1 MSGLLYKNFYVNR
14 ASFIFSLI
22 TQAVCSLVII
32 LMLIFTGGRELNEDA
47 TRETIFIFTLV
58 YYLGSMLPAMA
69 SGEVFRT
76 DESRPACAFAMSSP
90 AGAKGHVESK
100 YYYILVVNLAILFMG
115 FLTDVFSTAMTGGR
129 LSLTLVLV
137 MIFCWRLLVS
147 AVEIP
152 FMIRFGSEHGM
163 QIKGAVVAFVLML
176 GMIYFLFGDISWML
190 DAEDPVKGIMDML
203 QSGDIVLWF
212 GLFPIFSVAA
222 YYLSC
227 KLSVRIFRKG
237 AENYEQ

>member
-32 LMLIFTGGRELNEDA
+32 LVLIFTSGRELNEDVV
-47 TRETIFIFTLV
+47 RETIFVFTLV

-76 DESRPACAFAMSSP
+76 DEGKPACAFVMSSP

-100 YYYILVVNLAILFMG
+100 YYYILIVNLAILFMG
-115 FLTDVFSTAMTGGR
+115 FLTDVFSTAMTGGMI
-129 LSLTLVLV
+129 SLTLVLV
-137 MIFCWRLLVS
+137 LIFCWRMLVS
-147 AVEIP
+147 AVELP

-163 QIKGAVVAFVLML
+163 QIKGAVVASVLML
-176 GMIYFLFGDISWML
+176 GVIYFLFGDISWML
-190 DAEDPVKGIMDML
+190 DAEDPIKGIMDML
-203 QSGDIVLWF
+203 QNGNTVFFI
-212 GLFPIFSVAA
+212 GLFPFISLIA

-227 KLSVRIFRKG
+227 KLSVRIFIKG

>member
-1 MSGLLYKNFYVNR
+1 MSGLLYKNFYINR

-32 LMLIFTGGRELNEDA
+32 LMLIFTSGRELNEDVV
-47 TRETIFIFTLV
+47 RETIFVFALV

-76 DESRPACAFAMSSP
+76 DEGKPACAFVMSSP

-100 YYYILVVNLAILFMG
+100 YYYILIVNLAILFMG
-115 FLTDVFSTAMTGGR
+115 FLTDVFSTAMTGGMI
-129 LSLTLVLV
+129 SLTLVLV
-137 MIFCWRLLVS
+137 LIFCWRLLVS

-163 QIKGAVVAFVLML
+163 QIKGAVVASVLML
-176 GMIYFLFGDISWML
+176 GVIYFLFGDISWML
-190 DAEDPVKGIMDML
+190 DAEDPIKGIMDML
-203 QSGDIVLWF
+203 QNGNTVFFI
-212 GLFPIFSVAA
+212 GLFPFISVAA

>member
-32 LMLIFTGGRELNEDA
+32 LMLIFTSGRELNEDVV
-47 TRETIFIFTLV
+47 RETIFVFTLV

-76 DESRPACAFAMSSP
+76 DEGKSACAFVMSSP

-100 YYYILVVNLAILFMG
+100 YYYILIVNLTILFMG
-115 FLTDVFSTAMTGGR
+115 FLTDVFSTAMTGGMI
-129 LSLTLVLV
+129 SLTLVLV
-137 MIFCWRLLVS
+137 LIFCWRLLVS

-152 FMIRFGSEHGM
+152 FMIRFGSDHGM
-163 QIKGAVVAFVLML
+163 QIKGAVVASVLML
-176 GMIYFLFGDISWML
+176 GVIYFLFGDISWML
-190 DAEDPVKGIMDML
+190 DAEDPIKGIMDML
-203 QSGDIVLWF
+203 QNGNTVFFI
-212 GLFPIFSVAA
+212 GLFPFISVAA

>member
-22 TQAVCSLVII
+22 TQAFCSLVII
-32 LMLIFTGGRELNEDA
+32 LVLIFTSGRELNEDVV
-47 TRETIFIFTLV
+47 RETIFVFTLV

-76 DESRPACAFAMSSP
+76 DESRPACAFVMSSP

-100 YYYILVVNLAILFMG
+100 YYYILIVNLAILFMG
-115 FLTDVFSTAMTGGR
+115 FLTDVFSTAMTGGMI
-129 LSLTLVLV
+129 SLTLMLVL
-137 MIFCWRLLVS
+137 IFCWRLLVS
-147 AVEIP
+147 SVEIP
-152 FMIRFGSEHGM
+152 FMIRFGSDHGM
-163 QIKGAVVAFVLML
+163 QIKGAVVASVLML
-176 GMIYFLFGDISWML
+176 GVIYFLFGDISWML
-190 DAEDPVKGIMDML
+190 DAEDPIKGIMDML
-203 QSGDIVLWF
+203 QNGNTVFFI
-212 GLFPIFSVAA
+212 GLFPFISVAA

>member
-32 LMLIFTGGRELNEDA
+32 LLLIFTSGRELNEDVV
-47 TRETIFIFTLV
+47 RETIFVFTLV

-76 DESRPACAFAMSSP
+76 DEGKPAYAFVMSSP

-100 YYYILVVNLAILFMG
+100 YYYILIVNLAILFMG
-115 FLTDVFSTAMTGGR
+115 FLTDVFSTAMTGGMI
-129 LSLTLVLV
+129 SLTLVLV
-137 MIFCWRLLVS
+137 LIFCWRLLVS
-147 AVEIP
+147 SVEIP
-152 FMIRFGSEHGM
+152 FMIRFGSDHGM
-163 QIKGAVVAFVLML
+163 QIKGAVVASVLML
-176 GMIYFLFGDISWML
+176 GVIYFLFGDISWML
-190 DAEDPVKGIMDML
+190 DAEDPIKGIMDML
-203 QSGDIVLWF
+203 QNGNTVFFI
-212 GLFPIFSVAA
+212 GMFPFISAAA